1 MQWQLT
7 GGVSVYDG
15 SCLAPQCAC
24 VKGMYV
30 DVDVY
35 VYVHVYVSVFCTFV
49 CVCVCLAA
57 AAAAVPRNVRTT

>member
-30 DVDVY
+30 DVDVH
-35 VYVHVYVSVFCTFV
+35 VHVYVSVFCTFV